1 MAESEGTV
9 GEEVLA
15 VNGMKKEKGLKRFGS
30 LMRRKN

>member
-15 VNGMKKEKGLKRFGS
+15 VNEKGLKRFGS